1 MSDVRCVH
9 ANVLMILPVRSRY
22 HLMARNKLL
31 LSRPRSLGNT
41 LRARMMMFNVRPNLL
56 LVILWKMTTIASM
69 LRVKCCE
76 TFDGLALGGKV
87 AGGENESAK
96 ICKTKTKICKTS
108 NVCQTS

>member
-22 HLMARNKLL
+22 HLMASNKLL

-41 LRARMMMFNVRPNLL
+41 LGARMMMYNVRPNL

-69 LRVKCCE
+69 LRVTCCE

-96 ICKTKTKICKTS
+96 ICKTS